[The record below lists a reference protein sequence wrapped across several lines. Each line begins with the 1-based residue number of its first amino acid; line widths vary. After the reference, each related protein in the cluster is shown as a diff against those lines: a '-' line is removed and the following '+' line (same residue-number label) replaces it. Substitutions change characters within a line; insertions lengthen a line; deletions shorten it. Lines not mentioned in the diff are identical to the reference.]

1 MGKTK
6 LIKKIL
12 DKKKT
17 SSKKAVY
24 KVEWSDGTSS
34 WEKVEAL
41 IGIYDELVKFELRR
55 EKKKKE

>member
-1 MGKTK
+1 MGKAK

-17 SSKKAVY
+17 NSKKPLY
-24 KVEWSDGTSS
+24 KVEWSDGTYS

-41 IGIYDELVKFELRR
+41 IGIYDELV
-55 EKKKKE
+55 